1 LSSALSIA
9 QGAEGAPSLRAFCA
23 RVGFH
28 GHNKARDFLTIAM
41 KFFGNKKP
49 VPELVTTGRFELERD
64 GHVAY
69 LQYAMTGNVLEL
81 LHSEIPESL
90 RGTGIASTLART
102 ALDWARENNMKVDV
116 VCPFVAGF
124 LRTHPEYSDLVLS

>member
-1 LSSALSIA
+1 
-9 QGAEGAPSLRAFCA
+9 
-23 RVGFH
+23 
-28 GHNKARDFLTIAM
+28 M
-41 KFFGNKKP
+41 KFFDKKKP
-49 VPELVTTGRFELERD
+49 ASELVTTGRFELERD

-69 LQYAMTGNVLEL
+69 LQYTMTGKILAL

-90 RGTGIASTLART
+90 RGTGIASTLAKR

-124 LRTHPEYSDLVLS
+124 LRTHPEYSDLILR